1 MGEND
6 MAGDRLKGR
15 RIVVTGAARG
25 MGLATAEM
33 FAAEGASLA
42 LCDRDEQAVR
52 ANADRLGQFGAGCD
66 VADEADVERFCAEAE
81 QAMGGVDGLINA
93 AGIFLMKPQMETS
106 RAEWDRVLGVNLT
119 GTMLMCKALASA
131 MKRAG
136 GGTMVNIASIG
147 GLRPSSG
154 STAYCVSKA
163 GVIMLTEVLAAE
175 LAPLNIQVNAIAPG
189 FVKTK
194 FSAAIWS
201 DEQLNT
207 ATLAAIPQQRMAEP
221 EEIAGIALYLA
232 SPASSFTTGAT
243 ILVDG
248 GQAIGSPLYN
258 LK

>member
-163 GVIMLTEVLAAE
+163 GVIMLSNCLAMELGPDIRVNTVCPGTIPTDMITELLARE
-175 LAPLNIQVNAIAPG
+175 GTPDRLRE
-189 FVKTK
+189 
-194 FSAAIWS
+194 SAALKRFGTPQDVVKAMLFLTS
-201 DEQLNT
+201 DESSYVNGD
-207 ATLAAIPQQRMAEP
+207 TL
-221 EEIAGIALYLA
+221 
-232 SPASSFTTGAT
+232 T
-243 ILVDG
+243 VDG
-248 GQAIGSPLYN
+248 GWAYS
-258 LK
+258 

>member
-1 MGEND
+1 

-119 GTMLMCKALASA
+119 GTMLMCKTLAPA
-131 MKRAG
+131 MQRAG

-147 GLRPSSG
+147 GLRPGPGSG
-154 STAYCVSKA
+154 AYSVSKA
-163 GVIMLTEVLAAE
+163 GVIMLS
-175 LAPLNIQVNAIAPG
+175 N
-189 FVKTK
+189 
-194 FSAAIWS
+194 S
-201 DEQLNT
+201 
-207 ATLAAIPQQRMAEP
+207 
-221 EEIAGIALYLA
+221 LA
-232 SPASSFTTGAT
+232 SELGPEIRVNTVCPGTIPTDMVTDLLASSRERLTETPALKRLGRAEDVVKAMLFLTSDDSSYVTGDT
-243 ILVDG
+243 LTVDG
-248 GQAIGSPLYN
+248 GWAYR
-258 LK
+258 

>member
-1 MGEND
+1 

-52 ANADRLGQFGAGCD
+52 AKADRLGQFGAGCD
-66 VADEADVERFCAEAE
+66 VADEADVERFCTEAEA
-81 QAMGGVDGLINA
+81 AMGGVDGLINA

-119 GTMLMCKALASA
+119 GTMLMCKALAPA

-163 GVIMLTEVLAAE
+163 GVIMLSNCLAMELGPDIRVNTVCPGTIPTDMITELLARE
-175 LAPLNIQVNAIAPG
+175 GTPDRLRE
-189 FVKTK
+189 
-194 FSAAIWS
+194 SAALKRFGTPQDVVKAMLFLTS
-201 DEQLNT
+201 DESSYVNGD
-207 ATLAAIPQQRMAEP
+207 TL
-221 EEIAGIALYLA
+221 
-232 SPASSFTTGAT
+232 T
-243 ILVDG
+243 VDG
-248 GQAIGSPLYN
+248 GWAYS
-258 LK
+258 